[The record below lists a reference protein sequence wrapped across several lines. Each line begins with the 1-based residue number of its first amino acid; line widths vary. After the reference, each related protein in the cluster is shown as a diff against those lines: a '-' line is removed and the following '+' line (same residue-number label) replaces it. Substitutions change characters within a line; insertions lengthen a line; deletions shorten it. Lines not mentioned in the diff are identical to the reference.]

1 MKTKEILA
9 DMIAGT
15 FDVEA
20 CANALKE
27 DARALIRAR
36 NAQTNEAKK
45 SCWTEQTGKYASA
58 HVKYMEHCTKN
69 NIEPVYASVAITACF
84 NQDPSIAGFLNLSG
98 REVHGYDRGTGSVLA
113 QLSEQRRI
121 MESAQA
127 SVRKHFEKCYDV
139 VMEHV
144 QENQIKE
151 ADLAN
156 PRPLSDV
163 ATEVTIET
171 VLHALMSAGDASMES
186 PAHARTWHK
195 IMSDALDGYKP
206 HRDFNISFVTDFDK
220 FMVIFVRVASA
231 FVLESLKKGLAP
243 TQDTVK

>member
-20 CANALKE
+20 CANALKV
-27 DARALIRAR
+27 DARTLIKTR

-58 HVKYMEHCTKN
+58 HVKYLEHCTKN
-69 NIEPVYASVAITACF
+69 NIEPVYASDAVLNCF
-84 NQDPSIAGFLNLSG
+84 MMDPSIEGFLNLSG
-98 REVHGYDRGTGSVLA
+98 REVRGYDRGDGSALD
-113 QLSEQRRI
+113 QLREQRRI
-121 MESAQA
+121 MESAHA
-127 SVRKHFEKCYDV
+127 TVRKHFEKCYDV
-139 VMEHV
+139 MMKHIE
-144 QENQIKE
+144 EEQITE

-163 ATEVTIET
+163 ATEVTVET
-171 VLHALMSAGDASMES
+171 VLREMMSAGDSNMAA

-206 HRDFNISFVTDFDK
+206 HREFNTSFVTDFDK

-231 FVLESLKKGLAP
+231 VVLERLKNEFAP
-243 TQDTVK
+243 MQEVK